1 MVFFHLFLIFL
12 INIDLLLLHIAH
24 FDNNI
29 VLLLLVF
36 ETLQFLFSVFFYT
49 LNIKSSLLISSL
61 SINAL
66 DIVLSM
72 QFKLL

>member
-1 MVFFHLFLIFL
+1 MVFFHLLLIFL

-36 ETLQFLFSVFFYT
+36 ETLQFLFSVFFYI
-49 LNIKSSLLISSL
+49 LNNIIALLYS
-61 SINAL
+61 
-66 DIVLSM
+66 
-72 QFKLL
+72 